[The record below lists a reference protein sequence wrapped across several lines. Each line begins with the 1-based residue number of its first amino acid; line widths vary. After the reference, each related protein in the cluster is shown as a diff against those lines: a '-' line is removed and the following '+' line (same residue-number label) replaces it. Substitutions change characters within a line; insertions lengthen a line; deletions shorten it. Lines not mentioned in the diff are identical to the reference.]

1 MSAVSFSNPPQH
13 FNPAIAFCGGAGA
26 PSNPQGRLFLFVHLV
41 TVYKSKYVWYSGVAP
56 LNKWHRGWDPTFTWR
71 LCRLSSETRCLRP
84 VVFHYSIFVQL
95 KLNKEN
101 VLSYFYWRFITAL
114 NFCKFLW
121 PDSEAVYLPILLCL
135 FALSEMAKMIP
146 LRSGSALL
154 NLQALDLDSD
164 TALLFL
170 KSTPPHHLWNLL

>member
-41 TVYKSKYVWYSGVAP
+41 TVYKSKCVWYSSVAP

-101 VLSYFYWRFITAL
+101 VLSYFYWWFITVFGTKLLQVSLAG
-114 NFCKFLW
+114 FWSCF
-121 PDSEAVYLPILLCL
+121 YLFSHVCL
-135 FALSEMAKMIP
+135 HEVKWQRWF
-146 LRSGSALL
+146 
-154 NLQALDLDSD
+154 
-164 TALLFL
+164 
-170 KSTPPHHLWNLL
+170 H